1 MSLVSAK
8 NGLVALLRGRGRQ
21 TTTPPHAAIIRT
33 PDEQSSLLNNNN
45 VNGNDYGVGSSS
57 SSSRRNRRDE
67 DEDDDDDDLESQAS
81 TLGSCCS
88 GTSARFISDAT
99 IGLSDGLTVP
109 FALTAGLSA
118 LSDTRIVIYGG
129 MAELIAGAISMGLGG
144 YLGAKSEAASYDETL
159 AQTNA
164 LIETDPQGTAAAVRS
179 VFEPY
184 DLPKATLDGLTDHI
198 TASPDLAGFLMK
210 FQRKFF
216 FSPLLSPAFFFYY
229 YLDCEAEPSSSR
241 AFLSGLTIAMGYF
254 LGGLLP
260 LLPYLCVPRN
270 DLATGFAISVAV
282 MAVALFSFG
291 YAKTCMV
298 CGWRGPR
305 SVRQGLVGGLQ
316 MVVVGGAAAASAM
329 LLVKLFNSF
338 SDGDVPGPSSV

>member
-8 NGLVALLRGRGRQ
+8 NGLMALLRGGSRGGQ
-21 TTTPPHAAIIRT
+21 KMAATTPATMTPSEHA
-33 PDEQSSLLNNNN
+33 PLLKAN
-45 VNGNDYGVGSSS
+45 VDGNDYGVGG
-57 SSSRRNRRDE
+57 SRSNR
-67 DEDDDDDDLESQAS
+67 EDDDHSDEDDDDLESQTS
-81 TLGSCCS
+81 TLASCCS
-88 GTSARFISDAT
+88 GASSATARPRVSARFISDAT

-164 LIETDPQGTAAAVRS
+164 LIETDPQGTVDAVRS

-210 FQRKFF
+210 FQH
-216 FSPLLSPAFFFYY
+216 
-229 YLDCEAEPSSSR
+229 CEAEHSPSR

-260 LLPYLCVPRN
+260 LLPYLCVPRD
-270 DLATGFAISVAV
+270 DLATGFAVSVAV

-305 SVRQGLVGGLQ
+305 SVRQGLLGGLQ

-338 SDGDVPGPSSV
+338 ADGDEPGPSSA

>member
-1 MSLVSAK
+1 ML
-8 NGLVALLRGRGRQ
+8 
-21 TTTPPHAAIIRT
+21 TPP
-33 PDEQSSLLNNNN
+33 
-45 VNGNDYGVGSSS
+45 
-57 SSSRRNRRDE
+57 
-67 DEDDDDDDLESQAS
+67 
-81 TLGSCCS
+81 
-88 GTSARFISDAT
+88 TS
-99 IGLSDGLTVP
+99 
-109 FALTAGLSA
+109 
-118 LSDTRIVIYGG
+118 
-129 MAELIAGAISMGLGG
+129 
-144 YLGAKSEAASYDETL
+144 ASYDETL

-164 LIETDPQGTAAAVRS
+164 LIQTDPQGTAAAVRS

-216 FSPLLSPAFFFYY
+216 LSFFFVSFFFDRLVLLSD
-229 YLDCEAEPSSSR
+229 LTTNQQTDCEAEPSSSR

-260 LLPYLCVPRN
+260 LLPYLCVPRD
-270 DLATGFAISVAV
+270 DLAAGFAISVAV

-338 SDGDVPGPSSV
+338 ADGDEPGPSSV

>member
-8 NGLVALLRGRGRQ
+8 NGLMALLRGSSRGGQ
-21 TTTPPHAAIIRT
+21 KATTTTTAPATITTPSEHA
-33 PDEQSSLLNNNN
+33 PLLKAN
-45 VNGNDYGVGSSS
+45 VDQNDYGVGG
-57 SSSRRNRRDE
+57 SSSRGSRGDREYDS
-67 DEDDDDDDLESQAS
+67 DDDLESQTS
-81 TLGSCCS
+81 TLASCCS
-88 GTSARFISDAT
+88 GASSANPRSRVSARFISDAT

-164 LIETDPQGTAAAVRS
+164 MIETDPQGTVDAVRS

-184 DLPKATLDGLTDHI
+184 DLPKATLDGLADHI

-210 FQRKFF
+210 FQH
-216 FSPLLSPAFFFYY
+216 
-229 YLDCEAEPSSSR
+229 CEAEHSPSR

-260 LLPYLCVPRN
+260 LLPYLCVPRD
-270 DLATGFAISVAV
+270 DLAAGFAISVAV

-298 CGWRGPR
+298 SGWRGPR
-305 SVRQGLVGGLQ
+305 SVRRGLVGGLQ

-338 SDGDVPGPSSV
+338 VDGDEPGPSSV